1 MGGLTISFGC
11 FGFMRFISFE
21 LSYRIKVKH
30 AILISIIILLFLPF
44 IMLILIDPLDL
55 IIFKDIEGF
64 SEIFLFTVLF
74 LSYLL
79 GTISIITS
87 MIDGYYAAIERG
99 KYDQKILKR
108 FKDSEKNLKE
118 PKEKI
123 KSNKLFKL
131 LWYAMLM
138 LVVISIIS
146 GIISIIYYILGIEH
160 SIISKIS
167 YTSLLLTIVLIWFLI
182 FFFPRF

>member
-64 SEIFLFTVLF
+64 FFTILF
-74 LSYLL
+74 LSYIL
-79 GTISIITS
+79 GIVSIITS
-87 MIDGYYAAIERG
+87 IAEGYYAAIERG

>member
-1 MGGLTISFGC
+1 LGGLTISFGC

-64 SEIFLFTVLF
+64 FFTILF
-74 LSYLL
+74 LSYIL
-79 GTISIITS
+79 GIVSIITS
-87 MIDGYYAAIERG
+87 IAEGYYAAIERG

-108 FKDSEKNLKE
+108 FKGSEKNLKVA
-118 PKEKI
+118 KVKI

>member
-1 MGGLTISFGC
+1 
-11 FGFMRFISFE
+11 
-21 LSYRIKVKH
+21 
-30 AILISIIILLFLPF
+30 
-44 IMLILIDPLDL
+44 MLILIDPLDL

-64 SEIFLFTVLF
+64 FFTILF
-74 LSYLL
+74 LSYIL
-79 GTISIITS
+79 GIVSIITS
-87 MIDGYYAAIERG
+87 IAEGYYAAI
-99 KYDQKILKR
+99 
-108 FKDSEKNLKE
+108 
-118 PKEKI
+118 EKI